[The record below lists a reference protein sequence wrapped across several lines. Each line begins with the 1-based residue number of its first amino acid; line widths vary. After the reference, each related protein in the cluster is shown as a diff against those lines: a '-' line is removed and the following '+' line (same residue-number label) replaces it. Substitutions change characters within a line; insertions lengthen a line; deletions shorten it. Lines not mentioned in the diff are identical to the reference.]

1 LDSATLLD
9 ILGLTVK
16 VGVVSTLA
24 LLVPGTALGWLLAR
38 RDFRGRTLLRVL
50 VTLPMVLPPVAVGLL
65 LLRLLSTRTASGRL
79 AETLLG
85 GPVLLTWKA
94 AAIASAVMSV
104 PLLVLGAEQAFAGVP
119 RRLEHVAATLG
130 ASRWRVFA
138 RVTLPLAARGL
149 LHGSLFAFA
158 RSLGEFGATAV
169 VAGNIPGRTETLALG
184 IYARIHGFQDD
195 QALILAGVSL
205 ALALASTWAAEVWLR
220 RRTR

>member
-1 LDSATLLD
+1 MDSATLLD

-38 RDFRGRTLLRVL
+38 RAFRGRTLLRVL

-65 LLRLLSTRTASGRL
+65 LLKLLSTRAASGRL
-79 AETLLG
+79 AESLLG

-94 AAIASAVMSV
+94 AAIASAVMSL

-184 IYARIHGFQDD
+184 IYSRIHGFEDRE
-195 QALILAGVSL
+195 ALILAGVSL
-205 ALALASTWAAEVWLR
+205 ALAVASTWAAELWLR
-220 RRTR
+220 RRAP